1 MADQEGGR
9 LLTHTIKDVAKLA
22 GVAPSTVSRVI
33 ADSPKISAKTKARV
47 KAVMAELGYHPNV
60 HARNLVNKQTNVIGV
75 IMPSV
80 SYAPFQNPFFPEVL
94 RGITAQANEDKY
106 GLYLSTGQLESDI
119 IEEVK
124 EMVHSRRVDGMILLY
139 STTAD
144 PVIPFLLEENFP
156 FVVIADRQSNSK
168 GLSHMNNDNVKA
180 AKMLTEYLLLLKHQR
195 IGFIGGRKDAYVTL
209 DHREGYCE
217 ALTSAGLEINE
228 GDLVYHDEV
237 FEGGEQAVIELMA
250 QVTPPT
256 AIIVADDLM
265 ALGVL
270 RMLSSMG
277 YQVPKD
283 ISVVSFNNVLMSE
296 LASPPLTTMDI
307 QIYELGFKSAELLR
321 KRIANPDLPM
331 QAVKVGHRLVRRETS
346 QAIERQ

>member
-144 PVIPFLLEENFP
+144 PVIPFLLEEIFRLLLQTARATRRG
-156 FVVIADRQSNSK
+156 VSYV
-168 GLSHMNNDNVKA
+168 NNDNVKA